1 MNEERPTKVE
11 IVENLRKIESR
22 THTCWG
28 ATRFA
33 PTGGRTSSHRGARGP
48 GHPEREYAEGGGGRE
63 AGWLPRVNEEDR
75 FYARATVTESGS
87 AS

>member
-1 MNEERPTKVE
+1 MLGCDALRSDGRTDVVF
-11 IVENLRKIESR
+11 IVELGDQAILSVSTPK
-22 THTCWG
+22 G
-28 ATRFA
+28 A
-33 PTGGRTSSHRGARGP
+33 
-48 GHPEREYAEGGGGRE
+48 GGRE